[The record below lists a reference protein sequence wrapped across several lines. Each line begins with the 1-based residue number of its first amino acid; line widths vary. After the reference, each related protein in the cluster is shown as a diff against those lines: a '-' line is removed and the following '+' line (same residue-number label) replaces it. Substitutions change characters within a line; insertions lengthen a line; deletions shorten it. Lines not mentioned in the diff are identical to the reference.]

1 MRKLIIITFILPL
14 CFLACKSGKHAK
26 EIKTIDSLYTVIDTI
41 EKNLN
46 SADTIKVKDV
56 FEEYMKNIGQIRD
69 CFNDKKDDTTWKA
82 ITSYGIIRKPL
93 RNFLND
99 YSALYEEIRY
109 SRKQLDNLKADIEG
123 ENIQKDTI
131 LEYTK
136 NEVAA
141 VNSLKQIVN
150 ITVNGVQT
158 NLKLFDS
165 LNPKVIQ
172 LIAKLK
178 KNGKT
183 NKSGKSATEEND

>member
-1 MRKLIIITFILPL
+1 MQKLNFVVIIILPL
-14 CFLACKSGKHAK
+14 CFPACKSDKHAK

-46 SADTIKVKDV
+46 SADTIKIKVV

-69 CFNDKKDDTTWKA
+69 CFNDKKGDTTWKT
-82 ITSYGIIRKPL
+82 ITSYGIIKKPL
-93 RNFLND
+93 KKFLND

-136 NEVAA
+136 NETAA

-150 ITVNGVQT
+150 ITVKGVKT

-165 LNPKVIQ
+165 LNPKVIRVIEQ
-172 LIAKLK
+172 LK
-178 KNGKT
+178 KVEMK
-183 NKSGKSATEEND
+183 

>member
-69 CFNDKKDDTTWKA
+69 CFNDKKGDTTWKI
-82 ITSYGIIRKPL
+82 ITPYGIIRKPL
-93 RNFLND
+93 KNFLND
-99 YSALYEEIRY
+99 YSGLYEEIRY

-131 LEYTK
+131 SEYTI
-136 NEVAA
+136 NEVTS
-141 VNSLKQIVN
+141 VNRLKQIVN
-150 ITVNGVQT
+150 FSVDGVQK

-172 LIAKLK
+172 LIEQLK
-178 KNGKT
+178 KDGKIK
-183 NKSGKSATEEND
+183 KSEKYKTEEDD

>member
-69 CFNDKKDDTTWKA
+69 CFNDKKGDTTWKI
-82 ITSYGIIRKPL
+82 ITPYGIIRKPL
-93 RNFLND
+93 KNFLND
-99 YSALYEEIRY
+99 YSGLYKEIRY

-131 LEYTK
+131 SEYTI
-136 NEVAA
+136 NEVTS
-141 VNSLKQIVN
+141 VNRLKQIVN
-150 ITVNGVQT
+150 FSVDGVQK

-172 LIAKLK
+172 LIEQLK
-178 KNGKT
+178 KDGKIK
-183 NKSGKSATEEND
+183 KSEKYKTEEDD